1 MKNIWKNPYVSLI
14 LFVLIIIAFATIYNF
29 FPQTSGIAL
38 IIIAVIVLA
47 YIVSGNFKQAWSW
60 LKYLLLAFLIG
71 IILAFAHIAWFPW
84 GIPLYILG
92 VFILN
97 LQEGKNKDNNSV
109 ISQGSSV
116 NTQKNEDKYALL
128 YQIIDQKDVLETIQ
142 QWKDTNILYTD
153 AAKQL
158 EKFKKSTKVDPA
170 DNNQFN
176 KLSLDEMRE
185 GHKIYTSFSNL
196 THLIK
201 TSDMQIA
208 VYEEINS
215 KLQQGMSTGSAKK
228 LLDTKMKAVRQY
240 QVDGNFAIA
249 HSEVIREEMIEL
261 RELSEQNP
269 RAHTKKIADMLV
281 PPKDENTQDLLAIRA
296 LQKVRSNEERA
307 GIPFQGFENVES
319 AHPALWKI
327 ADKET
332 IAKAIL
338 SIKLLRKTLDE
349 MIVKQEEFKKRIGED
364 ASLDA
369 FKLNPDMRR
378 ESFKIQDEIN
388 SYKHDIYFTEEY
400 LRILGEVN
408 QELSVGIS
416 TEYTHK
422 HFDQALIEWTQKK
435 HDMEP
440 SLAVGEAISEILV
453 GLGSANNNINAGDL
467 IKLSF
472 IKLVQL
478 RNKKNLTND
487 EIEHTMQEVKDQVNT
502 FYNKSKPDTDPYPVK

>member
-1 MKNIWKNPYVSLI
+1 MENIWKNPYVSLI
-14 LFVLIIIAFATIYNF
+14 LFVLIIVAFATIYNF

-71 IILAFAHIAWFPW
+71 IILAFAHIDWFPW

-97 LQEGKNKDNNSV
+97 LQEGKNKANNSAPPQTLNE
-109 ISQGSSV
+109 SAQTS
-116 NTQKNEDKYALL
+116 EDKYALL
-128 YQIIDQKDVLETIQ
+128 YQIIDQKYVLEAIQ
-142 QWKDTNILYTD
+142 QWKDTGILYTD
-153 AAKQL
+153 TAKQL
-158 EKFKKSTKVDPA
+158 ENFKKRTGVDPA
-170 DNNQFN
+170 NNNQFI

-185 GHKIYTSFSNL
+185 SHKIYTQFSNL
-196 THLIK
+196 THLVN
-201 TSDMQIA
+201 TSDAQIA
-208 VYEEINS
+208 VYDEINS

-228 LLDTKMKAVRQY
+228 LLDTRMKAVRQY

-249 HSEVIREEMIEL
+249 HAEVIREEMIEL

-281 PPKDENTQDLLAIRA
+281 PPKDENTQDLLAMRA
-296 LQKVRSNEERA
+296 LQKVRNNEERA

-319 AHPALWKI
+319 APPALWKI

-332 IAKAIL
+332 VAKALL

-349 MIVKQEEFKKRIGED
+349 LILKQEEFTKRTGKDTNDRLELNVD
-364 ASLDA
+364 ERRAS
-369 FKLNPDMRR
+369 FKL
-378 ESFKIQDEIN
+378 QDEIN
-388 SYKHDIYFTEEY
+388 SYKHDLYFTEEY

-416 TEYTHK
+416 TEYAHK

-440 SLAVGEAISEILV
+440 ALAVGEAISEILV
-453 GLGSANNNINAGDL
+453 GLGSANDNINTGDL

-487 EIEHTMQEVKDQVNT
+487 EIEHAMQEVKDQVNT
-502 FYNKSKPDTDPYPVK
+502 FYNKAKPDTDPYPVK